1 MATLPRSLFWE
12 RTDVTGAEH
21 VVYDDRRGLVA
32 RGTALAVDPIP
43 YAARYE
49 LVTDDR
55 WATTRLEVITEG
67 GGWQRTL
74 RLERAAGRW
83 RAVTGEQGDLDAAYA
98 AARVGRAAFPGTEE
112 PERLETALD
121 VDLGGSPLTNTLPV
135 RRLDLLTAP
144 PGTRHRVTVAW
155 VLLPSLEVLAA
166 EQFYTAA
173 GAGAVR
179 FASGDFTAELTV
191 DDDGFVVSYP
201 GLARRR

>member
-1 MATLPRSLFWE
+1 VATLPKSLFWE
-12 RTDVTGAEH
+12 RTDVAGAED

-55 WATTRLEVITEG
+55 WATARLEVITEG

-83 RAVTGEQGDLDAAYA
+83 RAVTGEQGDLDAAYG

-155 VLLPSLEVLAA
+155 VLVPTLEVLAA
-166 EQFYTAA
+166 EQFYAAA
-173 GAGAVR
+173 GPRKVR
-179 FASGDFTAELTV
+179 FASGDFTAELAV